1 MEGTRDFDNQVEI
14 RLKHAVNEL
23 NGLKNVQ
30 SFLILANGDRNGKDS
45 LLVAQCGTKE
55 EIGFML
61 GKYGLDTPGAS
72 DFFDKELM
80 LTVRLAIALSNTKDP
95 DAAMDHLDAII
106 KGMKESANE
115 AD

>member
-14 RLKHAVNEL
+14 SLKHAVNEL

-61 GKYGLDTPGAS
+61 GKYGLDTPSAS
-72 DFFDKELM
+72 DFFDKKLM
-80 LTVRLAIALSNTKDP
+80 LTVRLARALSNTKDP
-95 DAAMDHLDAII
+95 DATMDHLDAII